1 MMVMQ
6 SFHSYF
12 QALENQQSELSQ
24 RQLFFDEKKEYW
36 SEYEVQTFV
45 DDLRTGI
52 RALIYD
58 LILFRDELID
68 RSYQT
73 RMVRMY
79 LSRIEDM
86 IEHLDWMYDELR
98 GIYHLYSDDEE

>member
-24 RQLFFDEKKEYW
+24 RQLFFDENKEYW
-36 SEYEVQTFV
+36 SEYE
-45 DDLRTGI
+45 LRTDI